1 MKIRSLF
8 FLFVLAAVLAGAV
21 APCQADN
28 YPSKQITIIVPFAP
42 GASTDISART
52 VAQKLSESWKQPVIV
67 ENKAGASGV
76 IGTDYVAKAAPDG
89 YTLVMG
95 AIGTHST
102 NVHILKKMPYDT
114 LNDFAPI
121 IHVMSVT
128 LVLVVHPS
136 LPVHSVKE
144 LIDYAKKNPGKL
156 NYASGGIAASQH
168 LAGELFKS
176 MTGTDMLHVPYK
188 GSAASLSDL
197 LGGQTQMMFADMP
210 LVLSQIQAGKLRAL
224 AVADESR
231 SAVLPNVP
239 TVSEAGVPGYKS
251 FAWYGLFAPA
261 KTPKEIILKLN
272 QEVNKILTLKDVQ
285 ERLAGLGARP
295 VGGTPEDFRRFQESE
310 MTRWG
315 KVIKEAKITMD

>member
-1 MKIRSLF
+1 MKIRQLV
-8 FLFVLAAVLAGAV
+8 FLGVLAAILAGALV
-21 APCQADN
+21 PCGADN
-28 YPSKQITIIVPFAP
+28 YPSKQILIIVPFAP
-42 GASTDISART
+42 GASTDITART
-52 VAQKLSESWKQPVIV
+52 VAQKLGEAWKQQVMV
-67 ENKAGASGV
+67 ENKAGASGM
-76 IGTDYVAKAAPDG
+76 IGSDFVAKAQPDG

-95 AIGTHST
+95 AIGTHAT
-102 NVHILKKMPYDT
+102 NMHLYKKMPYDT
-114 LNDFAPI
+114 LKDFTPI
-121 IHVMSVT
+121 IHVSSVS

-136 LPVHSVKE
+136 LPIRSVKE
-144 LIDYAKKNPGKL
+144 LIDYAKANPGKL

-188 GSAASLSDL
+188 GSANALSDL
-197 LGGQTQMMFADMP
+197 LGGQTQLMFADMP

-231 SAVLPNVP
+231 SPVLPDLP

-261 KTPKEIILKLN
+261 RTPQDIVMKLN
-272 QEVNKILTLKDVQ
+272 QEVNKILTLGDVK
-285 ERLAGLGARP
+285 ERFAGLGGRA
-295 VGGTPEDFRRFQESE
+295 VGGSPEDFRRFQETE

-315 KVIKEAKITMD
+315 KIIKDAKITME

>member
-1 MKIRSLF
+1 MKIRSLV
-8 FLFVLAAVLAGAV
+8 FVFALSVILAGGIV
-21 APCQADN
+21 PCSADN
-28 YPSKQITIIVPFAP
+28 YPSKQILIIVPFAP

-52 VAQKLSESWKQPVIV
+52 VAQKLSESWKQQVIV

-76 IGTDYVAKAAPDG
+76 IGADFVAKAAPDG

-95 AIGTHST
+95 AIGTHAT

-114 LNDFAPI
+114 LNDFAPVV
-121 IHVMSVT
+121 HVMSVT

-136 LPVHSVKE
+136 LPVNSVKE

-188 GSAASLSDL
+188 GSANSLSDL
-197 LGGQTQMMFADMP
+197 LGGQVQLMFADMP
-210 LVLSQIQAGKLRAL
+210 LVLSQIQAGKLKAL
-224 AVADESR
+224 AVADEKR
-231 SAVLPNVP
+231 SPVLPDVP

-261 KTPKEIILKLN
+261 KTPREIVLKLN
-272 QEVNKILTLKDVQ
+272 QEVNKILTLNDVK
-285 ERLAGLGARP
+285 ERLAGLGAHP
-295 VGGTPEDFRRFQESE
+295 VGGSPEDFRRFQESE

-315 KVIKEAKITMD
+315 KVIKEAKIEME